1 MYRTVPTLALVT
13 LSLANI
19 GCGTRSSSSSRPANG
34 GKAVASENL
43 PRKIVVTP
51 VASVA
56 EVDGQNVVEL
66 AVGTEDGVTA
76 GDLFRVY
83 APDRD
88 ARLKGMLQVTAV
100 LSPQRVLARQIGL
113 LDRSRPLAAGDEAR
127 LVRDLSAL
135 ADTQS
140 MEDAIAR
147 EQAKLDSADAEQN
160 AAFSALR
167 SNYQKRLGELDKL
180 HRETVARIERQHEL
194 QLESYQAEQ
203 RRQLERIAVEHAA
216 ELAAVRAALTDEATT
231 SLRQDRIAT
240 QQRSQELEIEN
251 RKLADQVAVLLT
263 EAQAAELRIGELL
276 AAAETSSMRHQRE
289 LKAEVETREVLQE
302 RVVELERRVAGRASA
317 TATSVLTNDQI
328 RNETVLDRLK
338 RVSAE
343 RDSARLTVSELE
355 TDLEHQK
362 RLRARS
368 EVRLAEL
375 EVAVG
380 ELRQQAGVRQGLGDE
395 IGNLKRDNQR
405 LRETG
410 KALELSRLQA
420 ERAYFDLA
428 ARILRLDDNTS
439 ALQDLQ
445 RRLRRVLAAGDPAPV
460 EDR

>member
-1 MYRTVPTLALVT
+1 
-13 LSLANI
+13 
-19 GCGTRSSSSSRPANG
+19 
-34 GKAVASENL
+34 
-43 PRKIVVTP
+43 
-51 VASVA
+51 
-56 EVDGQNVVEL
+56 
-66 AVGTEDGVTA
+66 
-76 GDLFRVY
+76 
-83 APDRD
+83 
-88 ARLKGMLQVTAV
+88 
-100 LSPQRVLARQIGL
+100 
-113 LDRSRPLAAGDEAR
+113 
-127 LVRDLSAL
+127 
-135 ADTQS
+135 
-140 MEDAIAR
+140 
-147 EQAKLDSADAEQN
+147 
-160 AAFSALR
+160 
-167 SNYQKRLGELDKL
+167 
-180 HRETVARIERQHEL
+180 
-194 QLESYQAEQ
+194 
-203 RRQLERIAVEHAA
+203 
-216 ELAAVRAALTDEATT
+216 
-231 SLRQDRIAT
+231 
-240 QQRSQELEIEN
+240 
-251 RKLADQVAVLLT
+251 
-263 EAQAAELRIGELL
+263 
-276 AAAETSSMRHQRE
+276 
-289 LKAEVETREVLQE
+289 
-302 RVVELERRVAGRASA
+302 VVELERRVAGRASA